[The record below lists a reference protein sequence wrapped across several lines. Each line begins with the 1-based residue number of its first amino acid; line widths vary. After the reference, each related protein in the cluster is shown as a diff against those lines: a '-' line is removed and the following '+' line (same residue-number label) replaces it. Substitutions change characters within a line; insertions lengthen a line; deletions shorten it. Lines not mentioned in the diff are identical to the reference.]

1 MARQA
6 VACLREALAGGG
18 GGVARTWAR
27 SCRPH
32 GRGQG
37 SGRRLGWEEQR
48 HRCPHGEEGL
58 LRVRRRTRDLH
69 LWGGRRRAA
78 GFLHL
83 WGVDLSRLDVGQ
95 RPSVHRPRTFDDVE
109 APGAVDVGLRPGL
122 FLPRR
127 AVFSKHEKEESDRS
141 SRRRRGGWSTRILEP
156 MRGGVWKPRGSNV
169 YTPEMAGE
177 MSDQQ

>member
-1 MARQA
+1 MAKQT

-27 SCRPH
+27 SRRPH

-58 LRVRRRTRDLH
+58 LRVRRRTRDLQ

-78 GFLHL
+78 GVLQL
-83 WGVDLSRLDVGQ
+83 WGADLSRLVVGQ
-95 RPSVHRPRTFDDVE
+95 RPMTFDDAE
-109 APGAVDVGLRPGL
+109 ALGA
-122 FLPRR
+122 
-127 AVFSKHEKEESDRS
+127 EDRMP
-141 SRRRRGGWSTRILEP
+141 L
-156 MRGGVWKPRGSNV
+156 
-169 YTPEMAGE
+169 
-177 MSDQQ
+177 